1 MTLSTLLA
9 IFLGLLF
16 LVIIMNIVRS
26 TYYSSVY
33 DDEEEV
39 ITTTTTTVVDDAPI
53 YNIVGTLGRQTEG
66 SQYFV
71 IDPVDGE
78 KIWVNSSD
86 DLYRDAADK
95 IWKLV

>member
-16 LVIIMNIVRS
+16 LVIIMNIVRTS
-26 TYYSSVY
+26 YYTDDYY
-33 DDEEEV
+33 DDREI
-39 ITTTTTTVVDDAPI
+39 ITTTTTTVVDEDPI

-66 SQYFV
+66 SQYYV